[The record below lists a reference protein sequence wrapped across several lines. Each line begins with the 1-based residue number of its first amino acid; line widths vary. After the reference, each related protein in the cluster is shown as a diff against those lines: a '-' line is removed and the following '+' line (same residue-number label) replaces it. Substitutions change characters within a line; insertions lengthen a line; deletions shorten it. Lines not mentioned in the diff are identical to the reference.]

1 MTRLSYRATSGV
13 FVAAIVGLIAPACDR
28 PPSGLSGSEVS
39 GSPARKPV
47 VFVTLAPQRY
57 FVERVA
63 GNRVDV
69 RVLVGQGSSEHQY
82 DPTPQQMVALSE
94 ASAYFRLGVAS
105 ETRVVAQLEKVA
117 PKLRIVD
124 TRQGITLRS
133 MTADEGQCNHDH
145 DHADHDHQHDSGA
158 KDPHIWLDPL
168 LVKNQA
174 ATIAES
180 LKAIDPAGATAY
192 DENLAAFG
200 EELTAVHAKIEK
212 TLAPFR
218 GREFLVYHP
227 SYGYF
232 ADRYGLKQ
240 VAVETDGKEPTP
252 KALEQ
257 LVQRAQKSGT
267 RTIFYQPQFAVA
279 PAKTLASA
287 IGGKAVALD
296 PLSAE
301 YRTNLEAMADALALA
316 FAEGAIKPA
325 DDSLSTN
332 PGALP

>member
-1 MTRLSYRATSGV
+1 MTGLRNRAPTGV
-13 FVAAIVGLIAPACDR
+13 FVAAVVGLFAAACDR
-28 PPSGLSGSEVS
+28 PPSGLNGSELSGSTV
-39 GSPARKPV
+39 RKPV
-47 VFVTLAPQRY
+47 VFVTLAPQGY
-57 FVERVA
+57 FVNRVA

-82 DPTPQQMVALSE
+82 DPTPQQMIALSE

-124 TRQGITLRS
+124 TREGITLRS

-145 DHADHDHQHDSGA
+145 DHGDHDHQHDSGA

-168 LVKNQA
+168 LVKTQA

-180 LKAIDPAGATAY
+180 LKAIDPSGATAY
-192 DENLAAFG
+192 DENLASFC
-200 EELTAVHAKIEK
+200 EELTTLHAKVEK

-240 VAVETDGKEPTP
+240 IAVETDGKEPTP
-252 KALEQ
+252 RALEQ
-257 LVQRAQKSGT
+257 LVQRARKSGT

-279 PAKTLASA
+279 PAKSLANA
-287 IGGKAVALD
+287 IGGKAVPLD
-296 PLSAE
+296 PLSSE
-301 YRTNLEAMADALALA
+301 FRTNLEAMADAIALA
-316 FAEGAIKPA
+316 FSESAIKPA
-325 DDSLSTN
+325 DPSTR